1 MKQHIMNLNIFDK
14 IRNEFE
20 VNDNQYFFSANNCF
34 EREQLPNLDFFKSLL
49 SSISKYDSLKIELLD
64 DSGDILKISPLLTSQ
79 EFEKFSHN
87 TDQVDVRIE
96 VEKKVSQDNFS
107 VYDFKSF
114 VENLLNL
121 SNYKFLQFFSNILDG
136 TKHLIINVYDSSFKG
151 NLYGTKSITF
161 RYYLDGL
168 SKFEFNRNKRLQKVQ
183 FTSNFYNFHEIKLI
197 PDDFHV
203 ISDSFDKELKKRFNK
218 YETILSEI
226 HLATFSAIKDE
237 KIHLSSLT
245 TKIISEEK
253 EISEVRYKDEL
264 FEIYN
269 WIFSEENYLDKL
281 SILRNII
288 DTQDFN
294 FDDCSLSIKSILIS
308 YNLYL
313 KENTQ
318 DFLEAKNE
326 VGHFII
332 TTLYDFEQYTNVIVG
347 SLGNN
352 LFALVAFITTTL
364 IANIVSSSPLDNIFT
379 KDVLI
384 LLLAILVGSLVYCYI
399 SNIKFGSD
407 IEKFNESFERLKDN
421 YSQVFNEDEL
431 KELFNEADL
440 RKVNDK
446 VLKFRRKINI
456 IWVGAT
462 LILGIIVAIIL
473 YKFYLKKLFNL
484 R

>member
-1 MKQHIMNLNIFDK
+1 MIEQRIMNLNIFDK
-14 IRNEFE
+14 IRNNFK
-20 VNDNQYFFSANNCF
+20 VNDNQYFFSAGNCF

-49 SSISKYDSLKIELLD
+49 SSIPKYDSLKIELSD
-64 DSGDILKISPLLTSQ
+64 DSGDILKIFPSLTSQ
-79 EFEKFSHN
+79 EFEKFLCN

-96 VEKKVSQDNFS
+96 VEKKVSRDNFS

-136 TKHLIINVYDSSFKG
+136 TKHLVINVYDSNFKG

-168 SKFEFNRNKRLQKVQ
+168 SKFEFNRNNRLQKVQ

-203 ISDSFDKELKKRFNK
+203 ISDSFDKKLKKRFNK

-288 DTQDFN
+288 DTQGFN

-407 IEKFNESFERLKDN
+407 IEKFNEGFERLKDN

-446 VLKFRRKINI
+446 VSKFRFKINI

-462 LILGIIVAIIL
+462 LILGIVVTIIL
-473 YKFYLKKLFNL
+473 YMFYIK
-484 R
+484 